1 MFWFFIPLLIVV
13 ALIVIIVWIVAADAR
28 RRGGDGVRTPGQTV
42 YDRDEQKKSPDAPP
56 A

>member
-1 MFWFFIPLLIVV
+1 MFWFFVPLVIVV
-13 ALIVIIVWIVAADAR
+13 AIIAISFWIIAANAR

-42 YDRDEQKKSPDAPP
+42 YDRDDQKESPNTPP